1 MKSQSAPVAS
11 APVQRPRVWTVLVA
25 FVVMFGLLVIG
36 STLVNH
42 LAMGIEA
49 ARAGVDPSD
58 SAAQAALAEKVEAL
72 PWPTVAV
79 VMLVGTVALSLALLG
94 GRLSPRPLGERLRL
108 EAGVPLPA
116 WAWLTAAVGCF
127 AVGQSLES
135 LAVLTG
141 AWSWTGS
148 LKGFEA
154 ASQGPLGT
162 FALLLFFGS
171 PVAGLAEELFFR
183 GYVQTRLVERWG
195 PKAGVVGAATL
206 FGLLHLDPIHG
217 PITLVVALFLGWLAV
232 HTGSVRLP
240 IFVHILNN
248 GTSFLLSRYA
258 PPSSEY
264 PASVHTTLLCV
275 CLLLVVGAVVL
286 LRRLPDA
293 SQPAAPAVLA
303 GA

>member
-1 MKSQSAPVAS
+1 MESHSVPVAS
-11 APVQRPRVWTVLVA
+11 APGPRPRVWTVFVA
-25 FVVMFGLLVIG
+25 FVVMFGLLVTG
-36 STLVNH
+36 SVIVNH
-42 LAMGIEA
+42 IATGIEA
-49 ARAGVDPSD
+49 AKAGVDPSD
-58 SAAQAALAEKVEAL
+58 SVAQAALAEKVEAL
-72 PWPTVAV
+72 PWPTVV
-79 VMLVGTVALSLALLG
+79 LVMMVGTVALSLALLG
-94 GRLSPRPLGERLRL
+94 GRLSPQPLRERLRL
-108 EAGVPLPA
+108 TAGVPLPA

-171 PVAGLAEELFFR
+171 PVAGTAEELFFR

-248 GTSFLLSRYA
+248 GTSFLLGRYA

-264 PASVHTTLLCV
+264 PASVHTALLCV
-275 CLLLVVGAVVL
+275 SALLVVGAVVL
-286 LRRLPDA
+286 LRRIPEA
-293 SQPAAPAVLA
+293 PKPEAAAMLA

>member
-1 MKSQSAPVAS
+1 MESPSVPVAS
-11 APVQRPRVWTVLVA
+11 APGRRPRVWTVLVA
-25 FVVMFGLLVIG
+25 FVVLFGLLVIG
-36 STLVNH
+36 SVSVTH
-42 LAMGIEA
+42 IATSIEA
-49 ARAGVDPSD
+49 AKAGVDLRD
-58 SAAQAALAEKVEAL
+58 GVAQAALAEKVEAL

-79 VMLVGTVALSLALLG
+79 VMMVGTVALSLALLG
-94 GRLSPRPLGERLRL
+94 GRLSPQPLRERLRL
-108 EAGVPLPA
+108 NAGVPLPA

-127 AVGQSLES
+127 AVGQCLES

-148 LKGFEA
+148 LKGFQA

-171 PVAGLAEELFFR
+171 PVAGTAEELFFR

-248 GTSFLLSRYA
+248 GTSFLLGRYA

-264 PASVHTTLLCV
+264 PASVHTALLCV
-275 CLLLVVGAVVL
+275 STLLVVGAVVL
-286 LRRLPDA
+286 LRRIPEA
-293 SQPAAPAVLA
+293 PKPAAPAVLA

>member
-1 MKSQSAPVAS
+1 MESPSVPVAS
-11 APVQRPRVWTVLVA
+11 APVRRPRVWTVLVA
-25 FVVMFGLLVIG
+25 FVVLFGLLVIG
-36 STLVNH
+36 STLVTH
-42 LAMGIEA
+42 IATSIEA
-49 ARAGVDPSD
+49 AKAGVDLSD
-58 SAAQAALAEKVEAL
+58 SVAQAALAEKVESL
-72 PWPTVAV
+72 PWPTVAL
-79 VMLVGTVALSLALLG
+79 VMMVGTVALSLALLG
-94 GRLSPRPLGERLRL
+94 GRLSPQPLRERLRL
-108 EAGVPLPA
+108 RAGVPLPA

-127 AVGQSLES
+127 AVGQCLES

-141 AWSWTGS
+141 AWNWTGS
-148 LKGFEA
+148 LKGFQA

-171 PVAGLAEELFFR
+171 PVAGTAEELFFR
-183 GYVQTRLVERWG
+183 GYVQTRLVDRWG

-248 GTSFLLSRYA
+248 GASFLLGRYA

-264 PASVHTTLLCV
+264 PTSVHTALLCV
-275 CLLLVVGAVVL
+275 SALLVVGAVVL
-286 LRRLPDA
+286 LRRIPEA
-293 SQPAAPAVLA
+293 PKPAAPVVLA